1 MNYPRLCWRSTRV
14 LVMAVALA
22 GQFFAP
28 GLVGWAQGQK
38 SEVPPPA
45 IRVSVR
51 LVLADAVVTDKDGK
65 IVTGL
70 GAQDFTVLE
79 DGKPQKVTLVSF
91 EQPAQMARALSGR
104 RASLPPNVT
113 TNRPEYHMPSSAP
126 VILLLDALNTP
137 VQDQA
142 HARMEMLK
150 YLDKQ
155 LQPGQQVAVYTLVR
169 SLRMLQ
175 DFTDDPA
182 LLKAA
187 VQGFNPS
194 VSMDLQIAEVNKRL
208 PQLSGAT
215 ADSGMRHAAT
225 DPGLYIARMQ
235 EFYEDQAKVATD
247 ERVGITLT
255 AFREIAQAVAGLPGR
270 KSLVWVSGAF
280 PIATYSR
287 VIKYSADAVNDPN
300 SKRFDELYEDRVREA
315 DSILTDAQVAVY
327 AVDARGLVGQLLGG
341 AENSGLS
348 AAGTLVTGAEYGQNV
363 QQASGSLQDSQAT
376 MKQVAADT
384 GGKVFINQN
393 DLDHSV
399 ALSVQD
405 GAAYYLLGY
414 TPDAKPDGKFH
425 KIEVKVN
432 RPGVTVRARHGYYAV
447 APGDD
452 AKSVKLRDAAVGMA
466 MQYGSPGATGV
477 TFDAR
482 ITPPASAAKMK
493 VKIDFIVDP
502 STISAVADGGSK
514 KIAVEFHVA
523 AYGANKKLAAER
535 HGVIKPT
542 LDPAAFAGIQQQGI
556 FHTVDVDLPP
566 GRYQLRLG
574 VVDEYSGYIGTAE
587 LPVVLEG
594 PK

>member
-14 LVMAVALA
+14 PGMAVALA
-22 GQFFAP
+22 GQIFAA
-28 GLVGWAQGQK
+28 GFAGWAQGQK

-51 LVLADAVVTDKDGK
+51 LVLADAVVTDRDGK
-65 IVTGL
+65 TVTGL
-70 GAQDFTVLE
+70 GARDFTVQE

-91 EQPAQMARALSGR
+91 EEPAQMARALSSR

-194 VSMDLQIAEVNKRL
+194 VSRELQIADVNKRL

-215 ADSGMRHAAT
+215 ADSGVRHAAT

-235 EFYEDQAKVATD
+235 EFYEDQANVATD

-280 PIATYSR
+280 PIATYTR
-287 VIKYSADAVNDPN
+287 ITQYSADAINDPN
-300 SKRFDELYEDRVREA
+300 RKRFDQLYEDRVREA

-341 AENSGLS
+341 AESSGLS

-452 AKSVKLRDAAVGMA
+452 AKAVKLRDAAVGMA

-482 ITPPASAAKMK
+482 ITPPAPAAKMK
-493 VKIDFIVDP
+493 VGIDFIVDP
-502 STISAVADGGSK
+502 STISAQDDAGGK
-514 KIAVEFHVA
+514 KLAVEFHAA
-523 AYGANKKLAAER
+523 AYGSNRKLAGQKDVA
-535 HGVIKPT
+535 IKPT
-542 LDPAAFAGIQQQGI
+542 LKPADYARIQQQGLPY
-556 FHTVDVDLPP
+556 HVDLELPP

-587 LPVVLEG
+587 LPMVLEG